1 MMEEA
6 AGWLAALDAGSVT
19 PQAFEQWRAADPRH
33 AVAFAQVAHAF
44 EQVERLRAVEDRPAE
59 PAPAPA
65 INRRGMLRAGVLAG
79 GASVAGALLAVR
91 ATAREHAETAVGE
104 RRALVLDDGTR
115 IVLNTDSRISWRTD
129 EKGSRVWLERG
140 EIGLA
145 VPSTQRGTVELE
157 AEGARF
163 RLGTG
168 RFNARQQPESLDL
181 LVLEG
186 VADSVRGGQLKSGA
200 MARVIGKTVAVLPAD
215 MVTLDRARSWNNGQL
230 VFEGESLDFV
240 VAEFNRYLD
249 RKIVIAD
256 PSLSRIRLGGRF
268 TTTDPADL
276 LTALHASFGIRS
288 QRSANGAIT
297 LTAS

>member
-1 MMEEA
+1 MEEA

-44 EQVERLRAVEDRPAE
+44 EQVERLRAVDERPVE

-65 INRRGMLRAGVLAG
+65 INRRRMLRAGVLAG

-91 ATAREHAETAVGE
+91 ATARDHAETAVGE
-104 RRALVLDDGTR
+104 RRGLVLDDGTR
-115 IVLNTDSRISWRTD
+115 IELNTGTRISWRTD

-140 EIGLA
+140 EIGLTVSA
-145 VPSTQRGTVELE
+145 LRGRLELE
-157 AEGARF
+157 AGGARF
-163 RLGTG
+163 SLGAG
-168 RFNARQQPESLDL
+168 RFNARQQPESFDF
-181 LVLEG
+181 LVLDG
-186 VADSVRGGQLKSGA
+186 TADSLRGGRLESGA
-200 MARVIGKTVAVLPAD
+200 MARVIGQTVAVRPAD
-215 MVTLDRARSWNNGQL
+215 MVTLDRARSWKDGQL

-256 PSLSRIRLGGRF
+256 PTLSRIRLGGRF
-268 TTTDPADL
+268 TTTDPTDL

>member
-1 MMEEA
+1 MEEA

>member
-1 MMEEA
+1 MEEA

-44 EQVERLRAVEDRPAE
+44 EQVERLRAVEERPAD

-79 GASVAGALLAVR
+79 GASIAGALLAVR
-91 ATAREHAETAVGE
+91 AAAREHAETAVGE

-115 IVLNTDSRISWRTD
+115 ITLNTDSRISWRTD

-145 VPSTQRGTVELE
+145 VPAAPRGPLELE

-163 RLGTG
+163 RLGAG

-186 VADSVRGGQLKSGA
+186 VADSMRGGQLKSGA

-256 PSLSRIRLGGRF
+256 PALSRIRLGGRF

>member
-1 MMEEA
+1 MEEA

-33 AVAFAQVAHAF
+33 AVAFVQVAQAF

-59 PAPAPA
+59 PVPAPA
-65 INRRGMLRAGVLAG
+65 INRRRMLRAGVLAG

-91 ATAREHAETAVGE
+91 ATARDHAETAVGE
-104 RRALVLDDGTR
+104 RRGLVLDDGTR
-115 IVLNTDSRISWRTD
+115 IELNTGTRISWRTD
-129 EKGSRVWLERG
+129 EKGSRVWLEQG
-140 EIGLA
+140 EIGLT
-145 VPSTQRGTVELE
+145 VPAAPRGRLELE
-157 AEGARF
+157 AGGARF
-163 RLGTG
+163 SLGAG
-168 RFNARQQPESLDL
+168 RFNARQQPESFDL
-181 LVLEG
+181 LVLDG
-186 VADSVRGGQLKSGA
+186 VADSVRGGRMETGA
-200 MARVIGKTVAVLPAD
+200 MARVIGQSVAVRPAD
-215 MVTLDRARSWNNGQL
+215 MVTLDRARSWKDGQL

-256 PSLSRIRLGGRF
+256 PALSRIRLGGRF

-297 LTAS
+297 LTAG

>member
-1 MMEEA
+1 MEEA

-44 EQVERLRAVEDRPAE
+44 EQVERLRAVEDRSVE
-59 PAPAPA
+59 PAPPPA
-65 INRRGMLRAGVLAG
+65 VNRRHMLRAGILAG
-79 GASVAGALLAVR
+79 GASVAGAFLAVQ

-104 RRALVLDDGTR
+104 RRAMILDDGTR
-115 IVLNTDSRISWRTD
+115 VELNTGTRISWRTD
-129 EKGSRVWLERG
+129 KNSSQIWLERG

-145 VPSTQRGTVELE
+145 IPATHSPKLKLE
-157 AEGARF
+157 AGGQRF
-163 RLGTG
+163 TLAAG
-168 RFNARQQPESLDL
+168 RFNVRQEPESADF

-186 VADSVRGGQLKSGA
+186 AAESGKGDHLASGA
-200 MARVIGKTVAVLPAD
+200 MARVIGQSIAVRPAD
-215 MVTLDRARSWNNGQL
+215 PVTLDRARSWKDGQL

-256 PSLSRIRLGGRF
+256 PVLSRIRLGGRF

-276 LTALHASFGIRS
+276 LTALNASFGIRS
-288 QRSANGAIT
+288 QHSANGAIT
-297 LTAS
+297 LTAG

>member
-44 EQVERLRAVEDRPAE
+44 EQVERLRAFEDRAVKPR
-59 PAPAPA
+59 APA
-65 INRRGMLRAGVLAG
+65 INRRHMLRAGVMAG

-91 ATAREHAETAVGE
+91 ASAREHAETAVGE
-104 RRALVLDDGTR
+104 RRGLVLDDGTR
-115 IVLNTDSRISWRTD
+115 VELNTGTRISWRTD
-129 EKGSRVWLERG
+129 KNGSHIWLERG

-145 VPSTQRGTVELE
+145 VSAASHSKLKLDAGGQRFTL
-157 AEGARF
+157 AA
-163 RLGTG
+163 G
-168 RFNARQQPESLDL
+168 RFNVRQEPESVDL

-186 VADSVRGGQLKSGA
+186 AADSGKGDHLAAGA
-200 MARVIGKTVAVLPAD
+200 MARVIGQSVAVRPAD
-215 MVTLDRARSWNNGQL
+215 PVTLDRARSWKDGQL

-256 PSLSRIRLGGRF
+256 PALSRIRMGGRF
-268 TTTDPADL
+268 TTTDPTDL
-276 LTALHASFGIRS
+276 LTALKASFDIQS

-297 LTAS
+297 LTAG